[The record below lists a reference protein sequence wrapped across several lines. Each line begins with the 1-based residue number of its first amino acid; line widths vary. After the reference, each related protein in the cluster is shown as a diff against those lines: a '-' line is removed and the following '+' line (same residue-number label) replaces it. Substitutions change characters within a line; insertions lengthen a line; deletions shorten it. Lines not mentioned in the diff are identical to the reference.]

1 MSDLHPR
8 TPEWKKK
15 DERGGEGEE
24 RVGAGN
30 RRVQHSPPMPGIRS
44 RSFGHEAAAGAWG
57 YAGAGMTEEQSL
69 ISVVLDQRPSK
80 RGRVT
85 SGVAR

>member
-1 MSDLHPR
+1 MGL
-8 TPEWKKK
+8 
-15 DERGGEGEE
+15 
-24 RVGAGN
+24 GN
-30 RRVQHSPPMPGIRS
+30 RRVQHSPPMLGIRS
-44 RSFGHEAAAGAWG
+44 QPLGHEAAAGAWG
-57 YAGAGMTEEQSL
+57 DAGAGMREEQSL